1 MQGEVVEEAKATA
14 KMITDSSLEDYNAL
28 SLGFADW
35 QIKEASVQGSSTAV
49 MYVVFQPLLR

>member
-1 MQGEVVEEAKATA
+1 MEEAKATA